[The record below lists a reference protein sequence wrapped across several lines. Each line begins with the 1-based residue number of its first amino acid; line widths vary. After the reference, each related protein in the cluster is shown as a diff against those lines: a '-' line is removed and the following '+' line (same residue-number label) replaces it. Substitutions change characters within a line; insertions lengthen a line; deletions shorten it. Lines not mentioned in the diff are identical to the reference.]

1 MRYHDYAAPESLEDA
16 AELLREPGTVIS
28 AGATDLIGE
37 LKGDI
42 LTNPPEKVVSLR
54 NIPGLRGISVEE
66 DGLHIGAM
74 TTLSEIE
81 RSEDVRGGWNA
92 LADAAR
98 SVATPNLRST
108 ATIGGNI
115 CQDIRC
121 WYYRYPDQIG
131 GRINCARKD
140 GSLCYAMRGEN
151 RYHSIFGAEKVCVTP
166 CTGGCPSGTD
176 IPGYM
181 EQIRAGN
188 WDKAARI
195 IMQYN
200 PFPMFTSRICPHPCQ
215 DKCNQNNYGDS
226 VAIHS
231 VERSLG
237 DYIMEHMD
245 AYYPAPA
252 TETGKSVAVI
262 GAGPSGL
269 TAAYYLRRAGHTV
282 TVYDRMEKTGGVLR
296 YGIPHYRLPKEI
308 VDEVEKAMTAMG
320 VEFRM
325 GTEIGR
331 DITVENIADRYDK
344 VYLATGAWKQP
355 VIGLGGEELTEFGLN
370 FLVEVNTYLQK
381 AIGNEVLVC
390 GGGNVAMDV
399 ALTAV
404 RLGAKKVK
412 LVCRK
417 RKEDLS
423 ASPEELARVIEEGV
437 EIYDCRGLRSVN
449 TDENG
454 KVTGLHTVRCYSVRG
469 ANGKFTTSYDEDDS
483 LDISADYIIMA
494 TGQKV
499 GLDFLGEKL
508 ASQLKTERGLIDAD
522 KQTYATKY
530 PGIYAGG
537 DVVTGPDIA
546 IRAIK
551 AGRMAAQSINRA
563 LGGAVAEFISA
574 PLTKGFDS
582 CGVTESKAHPLPEL
596 PIGERSLTRED
607 TGSYPKGEELAEAAR
622 CFNCGCL
629 AVNSSDVATMLVA
642 YRATV
647 KTNMRTMSAKDLL
660 ATRTRI
666 KDVLRTGEI
675 VTEIIVP
682 KQPEGTVARYD
693 KYRIRDSIDFAVTAV
708 ASVYTYAGGVVSDAS
723 IVLGA
728 CAPVPHEAKAAEEY
742 IVGKA
747 PTEEHAKK
755 LGELALLGAI
765 PLEHNAYKID
775 MTRVMVERSLD
786 VK

>member
-1 MRYHDYAAPESLEDA
+1 MKYHDYVAPETLEEA
-16 AELLREPGTVIS
+16 SELLRENGAVIS

-42 LTNPPEKVVSLR
+42 LPTQPTKVVSLR
-54 NIPGLRGISVEE
+54 NIPGLRGIEVKE
-66 DGLHIGAM
+66 DGLHVGAM
-74 TTLSEIE
+74 TTLAEIE
-81 RSEDVRGGWNA
+81 RSDVVKSGWKA
-92 LADAAR
+92 LADAAH

-140 GSLCYAMRGEN
+140 GVLCYAMRGEN
-151 RYHSIFGAEKVCVTP
+151 RYHSIFGAERVCVTP
-166 CTGGCPSGTD
+166 CTGGCPAGTD

-181 EQIRAGN
+181 EQLRAGN

-226 VAIHS
+226 VGIHS

-245 AYYPAPA
+245 TYYPAPEK
-252 TETGKSVAVI
+252 ETGKSVAVI

-269 TAAYYLRRAGHTV
+269 TAAFYLRRAGHIV
-282 TVYDRMEKTGGVLR
+282 TIYDRMEKSGGVLR
-296 YGIPHYRLPKEI
+296 YGIPHYRLPKNI
-308 VDEVEKAMTAMG
+308 VDRVETALTAMG

-325 GTEIGR
+325 NTEIGR
-331 DITVENIADRYDK
+331 DVAIENIVERYDK

-381 AIGNEVLVC
+381 AIGNDVLVC

-399 ALTAV
+399 ALTAK
-404 RLGAKKVK
+404 RLGAKTVK

-437 EIYDCRGLRSVN
+437 EIYDCRGLRNVI

-469 ANGKFTTSYDEDDS
+469 ANGKFTTNYDEDDT

-508 ASQLKTERGLIDAD
+508 ASQIKTERGLIDAD

-530 PGIYAGG
+530 PDIYAGG
-537 DVVTGPDIA
+537 DAVTGPDIA
-546 IRAIK
+546 IRAIQ
-551 AGRMAAQSINRA
+551 AGRAAARSINRA
-563 LGGAVAEFISA
+563 LGGGTFEFITA
-574 PLTKGFDS
+574 PAVKTFDS
-582 CGVTESKAHPLPEL
+582 CGVTETIAHPLPEL
-596 PIGERSLTRED
+596 PVSERSLTNED
-607 TGSYPKGEELAEAAR
+607 TGSYPKGVELAEAAR

-642 YRATV
+642 YRATI
-647 KTNMRTMSAKDLL
+647 KTNKRTLTAKKFL
-660 ATRTRI
+660 TSRTRI
-666 KDVLRTGEI
+666 KDMLDAGEI
-675 VTEIIVP
+675 VTEIIIP
-682 KQPEGTVARYD
+682 SQPEGTVAAYD
-693 KYRIRDSIDFAVTAV
+693 KYRVRESVDFAVTAV
-708 ASVYTYAGGVVSDAS
+708 ASVYTLKDGVVSDAS

-728 CAPVPHEAKAAEEY
+728 CAPVPHEAEAAEEF

-747 PTEEHAKK
+747 PTGDNAKK
-755 LGELALLGAI
+755 LGELALLGSI

-775 MTRVMVERSLD
+775 MTKVMVERSL
-786 VK
+786 KF